1 MKSFDAGTLLRLMPC
16 ILAACAAGCSAK
28 QEPAVE
34 PINTNDVRW
43 GEVTNGLQMGIVVE
57 PSFGVVQCW
66 LRNGET
72 NEVAYNSWSL
82 GYWECIGLELRDGTN
97 WLRLAR
103 SPALRGYEGIGPSI
117 GKVIRLKPG
126 EVIVSQS
133 IWFSFAE
140 RRYGPWV
147 TNATET
153 HRNLRPT
160 PAAQVPASRG
170 ATFFVDLL
178 DFTWPPAALHQ
189 PKREIRV
196 CHYFAPCQESG
207 SFAPG
212 DASYARGSA
221 GFTVYSPVFIL
232 DGTAVESLLDQLP
245 DEKGH

>member
-126 EVIVSQS
+126 EVIS
-133 IWFSFAE
+133 
-140 RRYGPWV
+140 
-147 TNATET
+147 
-153 HRNLRPT
+153 LR
-160 PAAQVPASRG
+160 A
-170 ATFFVDLL
+170 
-178 DFTWPPAALHQ
+178 
-189 PKREIRV
+189 
-196 CHYFAPCQESG
+196 SG
-207 SFAPG
+207 SVSPSAGTALGLRTRPKLTGICGQRPPLSTRF
-212 DASYARGSA
+212 ARGDLFCGLA
-221 GFTVYSPVFIL
+221 
-232 DGTAVESLLDQLP
+232 
-245 DEKGH
+245 